1 MMDGEI
7 PSWLQLLDDEDIQF
21 IKRLVLASGSLKT
34 LAEEYGITYPTL
46 RIRLDRLIK
55 KVKAADNPKID
66 DPFQKRL
73 QVMMT
78 DGVITSSA
86 AKKLMKAYKQS
97 LKKISGNN
105 E

>member
-1 MMDGEI
+1 MDGEI
-7 PSWLQLLDDEDIQF
+7 PTWLQLLDDEDIQF

-46 RIRLDRLIK
+46 RIRLDRLIE

-78 DGVITSSA
+78 DGVITSNA

-97 LKKISGNN
+97 LKKLSAG
-105 E
+105 